1 MICFH
6 PLKCVVIVPKMKKF
20 GGSFGN
26 SIYEIAGV
34 FNGFILKETIPSNSS
49 AQDFAL
55 AAK

>member
-1 MICFH
+1 MMCFH

>member
-26 SIYEIAGV
+26 SIYETAGV
-34 FNGFILKETIPSNSS
+34 FNGFIFLSFRSFIHTVLI
-49 AQDFAL
+49 L
-55 AAK
+55 